1 MATQSNKSIAKA
13 FRLIEIV
20 CSESEPVSLRYIAT
34 KANLS
39 LPTTHRLLNTLKAV
53 GALQSAGDGTF
64 RLGEKLVGIHT
75 SISDNV
81 HQVRSVVESQL
92 KGLLSKA
99 GISARLSLL
108 DEGELVIMA
117 GNDSGVHQKMRST
130 IGYRY
135 EAYCTAPGKLLLA
148 ALSPDQFNTYMDYAP
163 LVRITQNTICDPQR
177 LRDEIAY
184 IRIMEYALD
193 DQEFIEGVRCIAVP
207 LKDSAER
214 TVAALSIAGEQI
226 ELRDLSNLIPQLR
239 QSASILSA
247 QLRELPRGMS
257 TLLDVE
263 KLEVA

>member
-20 CSESEPVSLRYIAT
+20 CSESGPVSLRHIAN

-39 LPTTHRLLNTLKAV
+39 LPTTHRLLSTLKAV
-53 GALQSAGDGTF
+53 GALQSTGEGTF
-64 RLGEKLVGIHT
+64 KLGEKLVGIHT

-81 HQVRSVVESQL
+81 HQVRKIVELQL
-92 KGLLSKA
+92 RGLLNKA
-99 GISARLSLL
+99 GISARLSMF
-108 DEGELVIMA
+108 DEGELVILA

-135 EAYCTAPGKLLLA
+135 EAYCTAPGKILLA
-148 ALSPDQFNTYMDYAP
+148 ALNSDQLNAYLDYAP
-163 LVRITQNTICDPQR
+163 LVRITQNTICDPRR
-177 LRDEIAY
+177 LRDEIAH
-184 IRIMEYALD
+184 IRTVEYALD

-207 LKDSAER
+207 LKDTSQR

-239 QSASILSA
+239 ESASILSA

-263 KLEVA
+263 NLEVA